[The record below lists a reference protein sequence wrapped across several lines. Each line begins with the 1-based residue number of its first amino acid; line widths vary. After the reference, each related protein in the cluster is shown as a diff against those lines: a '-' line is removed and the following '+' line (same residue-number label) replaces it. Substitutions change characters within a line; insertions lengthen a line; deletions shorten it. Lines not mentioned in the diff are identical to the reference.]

1 MRRYLLL
8 FAAAT
13 TLFVQ
18 SSVAGTTHAAVT
30 LNAHAPP
37 SLQPTSACT
46 FQPPTPVFSPNTYP
60 GQTFERQAGN
70 QVTEKAQ
77 LPNGLRIEVRQ
88 RACVD
93 FLTTEFTLL
102 VPHDQGLHL
111 DQNGWIELARTTIAG
126 LTTHKPAAEYKDLND
141 FLSRAHSLRSRN
153 DVLAACKD
161 GSDARPG
168 ECSWESLGGFVFSVR
183 RTGRGTR
190 VSVTQYVSG

>member
-1 MRRYLLL
+1 MHRH
-8 FAAAT
+8 
-13 TLFVQ
+13 
-18 SSVAGTTHAAVT
+18 S
-30 LNAHAPP
+30 
-37 SLQPTSACT
+37 
-46 FQPPTPVFSPNTYP
+46 
-60 GQTFERQAGN
+60 
-70 QVTEKAQ
+70 
-77 LPNGLRIEVRQ
+77 
-88 RACVD
+88 
-93 FLTTEFTLL
+93 
-102 VPHDQGLHL
+102 GLHL